1 MTLSSL
7 LIAVAA
13 LTSQPAPAAARG
25 DVVSVNLRA
34 TFLNGQILDSTYS
47 GAPYAFVLGT
57 REFIQGYTRYALPA
71 LDRAIVGMKA
81 GEKKTVRL
89 KPEEAFGDLQV
100 GEVPPGSPISFEVEM
115 LEVLP
120 KATPPALKIEELQVG
135 TGAEA
140 KDDSRVVVNY
150 RGTFLNGVMFDST
163 YERPTPDG
171 KTAVVPAELN
181 MAAGGFIPGFLQ
193 GIKGMKVG
201 GKRKVTIPHTL
212 AYGPRGR
219 SPVIPS
225 YSTLVFELEL
235 VSVGQSE
242 NR

>member
-1 MTLSSL
+1 MTLCSL
-7 LIAVAA
+7 LVAVAA
-13 LTSQPAPAAARG
+13 ATSQTSPAAARG

-34 TFLNGQILDSTYS
+34 TFLNGQILDSTFA
-47 GAPYAFVLGT
+47 GAPYAFILGT

-71 LDRAIVGMKA
+71 LDRALVGMKA
-81 GEKKTVRL
+81 GEKKQIRL
-89 KPEEAFGDLQV
+89 TPEEAFGDLQV
-100 GEVPPGSPISFEVEM
+100 GDVPPGSPITFDVEM

-120 KATPPALKIEELQVG
+120 KAVPPALKIEEIREG

-140 KDDSRVVVNY
+140 KDESRVVVNY

-171 KTAVVPAELN
+171 KTAVVPAELTIS
-181 MAAGGFIPGFLQ
+181 AGGFIPGFLQ

-235 VSVGQSE
+235 VSVGQDK